1 MVKLKPASKA
11 FAAVV
16 CGIGVAGAAVAGAGV
31 AGADPGPGEKKII
44 INGQERPDIDRVI
57 LRENIERELPGYQ
70 LPPGSP
76 GVIILKN
83 GEVQPVP
90 EGAVLRHRD
99 DRR

>member
-1 MVKLKPASKA
+1 MRKLKPASRV

-16 CGIGVAGAAVAGAGV
+16 CGIGVVGAAVAGAGV
-31 AGADPGPGEKKII
+31 ASAHPGPGEKKII
-44 INGQERPDIDRVI
+44 VNGQERPDIDRVI
-57 LRENIERELPGYQ
+57 LRENLGRDLPGYQ

-83 GEVQPVP
+83 GEIRPAP
-90 EGAVLRHRD
+90 EGVVLRT

>member
-1 MVKLKPASKA
+1 MKLNPASRS
-11 FAAVV
+11 FTAVV

-31 AGADPGPGEKKII
+31 ASAHPERGVEKII
-44 INGQERPDIDRVI
+44 VNGQERPDIDRVI
-57 LRENIERELPGYQ
+57 LREDLGRDLPGYR

-99 DRR
+99 SRP

>member
-1 MVKLKPASKA
+1 MVKLKPASRA

-16 CGIGVAGAAVAGAGV
+16 CGVGVAGAAVAGAGV
-31 AGADPGPGEKKII
+31 ASAHPGPGEKKII

-57 LRENIERELPGYQ
+57 LRENLGRDLPGYQ

-83 GEVQPVP
+83 GEVRPVP
-90 EGAVLRHRD
+90 EGAVLRT

>member
-1 MVKLKPASKA
+1 MVKLKPASRA

-16 CGIGVAGAAVAGAGV
+16 CGIGVAGAAVAGAGT
-31 AGADPGPGEKKII
+31 ASAHPGPGEKKII
-44 INGQERPDIDRVI
+44 INGQERTDIDRVI
-57 LRENIERELPGYQ
+57 LRENIERDLPGYQ
-70 LPPGSP
+70 LPAGSP

-90 EGAVLRHRD
+90 EGAVLRTRE